1 MNKHNWIP
9 KCAALLGFFLA
20 PLCVMGATV
29 NRTWVSAVGD
39 DVNPCSRTSPCK
51 TFAGASAKTNP
62 GGEIDVLDPGGFGV
76 VTIDKSLTID
86 GGGSFAGIVAV
97 GVNASG
103 ITVSAGGDDVVFL
116 RHLSLSSTVF
126 QGQFAANG
134 IKVVKAKAVHVID
147 CMIRDYAHHG
157 IDFEPTGQT
166 RLFVSDS
173 IIMNNGSGPTDAGIM
188 VKGTSFESALAI
200 IDHVRV
206 SGNRNGIAARDGS
219 RVSISDSVISG
230 NAVIGLIAAPDAAA
244 MAEMNVERSVVT
256 LNKLGIQAG
265 TCAATGRG
273 IVRISNVSVTNNAS
287 EGLNHTV
294 GTPANGCGNG
304 EIISARNNTV
314 LGNHP
319 DGDPTATPGQK

>member
-1 MNKHNWIP
+1 MNKQKWIP

-20 PLCVMGATV
+20 PLCAMSAPV
-29 NRTWVSAVGD
+29 NRTFVSGVGD
-39 DVNPCSRTSPCK
+39 DANPCSRTAPCK
-51 TFAGASAKTNP
+51 TFSGASNKTNP
-62 GGEIDVLDPGGFGV
+62 GGEIDVLDAGGFGSV
-76 VTIDKSLTID
+76 FIDKSLTID
-86 GGGSFAGIVAV
+86 GGGSFASINVTG
-97 GVNASG
+97 GNFSG

-116 RHLSLSSTVF
+116 RHLSLSSTNF
-126 QGQFAANG
+126 GGPSAANG
-134 IKVVKAKAVHVID
+134 IKVVKARAVHVID
-147 CMIRDYAHHG
+147 CMIKNYAHHG
-157 IDFEPTGQT
+157 IDFEPTGKAT
-166 RLFVSDS
+166 LFVSDS
-173 IIMNNGSGPTDAGIM
+173 IIMNNGTGPTDAGIL
-188 VKGTSFESALAI
+188 VKGTAFESALAT

-206 SGNRNGIAARDGS
+206 SGNRNGIVARDGS

-230 NAVIGLIAAPDAAA
+230 NAELGLLAAPDSAA

-273 IVRISNVSVTNNAS
+273 IVRISNVSVTNNVS

-294 GTPANGCGNG
+294 GTPTNGCGNG

>member
-1 MNKHNWIP
+1 MKRPWIP
-9 KCAALLGFFLA
+9 KYFALFGFLLA
-20 PLCVMGATV
+20 PLCAMSAPV
-29 NRTWVSAVGD
+29 NRTWVSALGD
-39 DVNPCSRTSPCK
+39 DANPCSRTSPCK
-51 TFAGASAKTNP
+51 TFIGASTKTNP
-62 GGEIDVLDPGGFGV
+62 GGEIDVLDPGGFGTV
-76 VTIDKSLTID
+76 IIDKSLTID
-86 GGGSFAGIVAV
+86 GGGSFAGIVAT

-103 ITVSAGGDDVVFL
+103 ITVNAGADDVVFL

-126 QGQFAANG
+126 QDHFAANG
-134 IKVVKAKAVHVID
+134 IKVVKARAVHVID
-147 CMIRDYAHHG
+147 CMIRDYAHNG
-157 IDFEPTGQT
+157 IDFEPSGQT

-188 VKGTSFESALAI
+188 VKGTSFESALAT

-206 SGNRNGIAARDGS
+206 SGNRNGIVARDGS
-219 RVSISDSVISG
+219 RVSISDCVISG
-230 NAVIGLIAAPDAAA
+230 NSAVGLVAAPDAAA
-244 MAEMNVERSVVT
+244 LAEMNVERSVVT

-273 IVRISNVSVTNNAS
+273 IVRISNVSVTNNVA

-294 GTPANGCGNG
+294 GTQLNGCGNG

-319 DGDPTATPGQK
+319 DGDPTASPGQK

>member
-1 MNKHNWIP
+1 MTKHNWIP
-9 KCAALLGFFLA
+9 KCAALIGFFLA
-20 PLCVMGATV
+20 PLFV
-29 NRTWVSAVGD
+29 VSAQSDRTFVSGVGD
-39 DVNPCSRTSPCK
+39 DANPCSRNNPCK
-51 TFAGASAKTNP
+51 TFAGASNKTNP
-62 GGEIDVLDPGGFGV
+62 GGEIDVLDAGGFGP
-76 VTIDKSLTID
+76 VTITKALTID
-86 GGGSFAGIVAV
+86 GGGSFAAIVDS
-97 GVNASG
+97 GVNSSG
-103 ITVSAGGDDVVFL
+103 IRVSAGAGDVVFL
-116 RHLSLSSTVF
+116 RHLSLSSVVF

-147 CMIRDYAHHG
+147 CMIRNYAHHG
-157 IDFEPTGQT
+157 IDFEPTGKT
-166 RLFVSDS
+166 TLFVSDS

-188 VKGTSFESALAI
+188 VKGTSLESALAI

-206 SGNRNGIAARDGS
+206 SGNRNGIVARDGS

-230 NAVIGLIAAPDAAA
+230 NAELGLIAAPDSAA

-256 LNKLGIQAG
+256 LNRLGIQAG

-273 IVRISNVSVTNNAS
+273 IVRISNVSVTFNVS

-319 DGDPTATPGQK
+319 DGDPTAAPGQK

>member
-1 MNKHNWIP
+1 MKRHWIP
-9 KCAALLGFFLA
+9 KCVALFGFLLA
-20 PLCVMGATV
+20 PLCVMSATS
-29 NRTWVSAVGD
+29 NRTFVSGLGD
-39 DVNPCSRTSPCK
+39 DANPCSRTSPCK
-51 TFAGASAKTNP
+51 TFIGAREKTNP

-86 GGGSFAGIVAV
+86 GGGSFAGIVAT
-97 GVNASG
+97 GSNASG
-103 ITVSAGGDDVVFL
+103 ITVSAGPDDVVFL

-126 QGQFAANG
+126 QDHFAANG
-134 IKVVKAKAVHVID
+134 IKVVKARAVHVID

-166 RLFVSDS
+166 RLFVSHS
-173 IIMNNGSGPTDAGIM
+173 IIMNNGSGPTDAGIL
-188 VKGTSFESALAI
+188 VKGTSFESALAT

-206 SGNRNGIAARDGS
+206 SGNRNGIVARNGS

-230 NAVIGLIAAPDAAA
+230 NAELGLLAAPDSAA

-256 LNKLGIQAG
+256 LNRLGIQAG

-273 IVRISNVSVTNNAS
+273 IVRISNVSVTNNTS

-294 GTPANGCGNG
+294 GTQLNGCGNG

-319 DGDPTATPGQK
+319 DGDPTAAPGQK

>member
-1 MNKHNWIP
+1 MKRPWIS
-9 KCAALLGFFLA
+9 KCVVLFGLLLA
-20 PLCVMGATV
+20 PLCAMSAPV

-39 DVNPCSRTSPCK
+39 DANPCSRTSPCK
-51 TFAGASAKTNP
+51 TFAGASTKTNP
-62 GGEIDVLDPGGFGV
+62 GGEIDVLDPGGFGPV
-76 VTIDKSLTID
+76 IIDKSLTID
-86 GGGSFAGIVAV
+86 GGGSFAGIVAT

-103 ITVSAGGDDVVFL
+103 ITVNAGADDVVFL

-126 QGQFAANG
+126 QDHFAANG
-134 IKVVKAKAVHVID
+134 IKVVRARAVHVID

-157 IDFEPTGQT
+157 IDFEPTGKT
-166 RLFVSDS
+166 TLFVSNS
-173 IIMNNGSGPTDAGIM
+173 IIMNNGSDPTDAGILA
-188 VKGTSFESALAI
+188 KGTSLESALAI

-206 SGNRNGIAARDGS
+206 SGNRNGIIARDGS

-230 NAVIGLIAAPDAAA
+230 NAVIGLMAAPDAAA
-244 MAEMNVERSVVT
+244 LAEMNVERSVVT

-319 DGDPTATPGQK
+319 DGDPTAAPGQK

>member
-1 MNKHNWIP
+1 MNKQNWIP
-9 KCAALLGFFLA
+9 KCAALLGFLLA
-20 PLCVMGATV
+20 PLCV
-29 NRTWVSAVGD
+29 VSAQSDRTFVSVLGD
-39 DVNPCSRTSPCK
+39 DANPCSRTSPCK
-51 TFAGASAKTNP
+51 SFAGASTKTNP
-62 GGEIDVLDPGGFGV
+62 GGEMDVLDPGGFGT
-76 VTIDKSLTID
+76 VTITKALTID
-86 GGGSFAGIVAV
+86 GGGSFAAINAV
-97 GVNASG
+97 GGNFSG
-103 ITVSAGGDDVVFL
+103 IRVSAGPDDVVFL

-126 QGQFAANG
+126 NGQFAASG
-134 IKVVKAKAVHVID
+134 IRVVKAKAVHVID
-147 CMIRDYAHHG
+147 CMIRNYAHHG
-157 IDFEPTGQT
+157 IDFEPTGKT
-166 RLFVSDS
+166 TLFVSDS
-173 IIMNNGSGPTDAGIM
+173 IIINNGSGPTDAGIL

-206 SGNRNGIAARDGS
+206 SGNRNGIVARDGS
-219 RVSISDSVISG
+219 VVSISDSVISG
-230 NAVIGLIAAPDAAA
+230 NAELGLIAAPDSAA

-273 IVRISNVSVTNNAS
+273 IVRISNVSVTNNAA

-319 DGDPTATPGQK
+319 DGDPTAAPGQK